1 MFTIMLMLRNL
12 SYERILFVGFLGVG
26 LGVFLVFVFGVFY
39 FVLGLGFVVFF
50 FFVYK
55 LQ

>member
-26 LGVFLVFVFGVFY
+26 LGFFLVFVFGVFY
-39 FVLGLGFVVFF
+39 FGFGVCWVFF
-50 FFVYK
+50 CI
-55 LQ
+55 